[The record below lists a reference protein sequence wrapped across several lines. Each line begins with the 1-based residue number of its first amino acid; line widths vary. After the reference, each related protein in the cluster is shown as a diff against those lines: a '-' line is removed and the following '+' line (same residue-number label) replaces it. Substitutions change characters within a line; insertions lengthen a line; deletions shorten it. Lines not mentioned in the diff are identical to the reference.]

1 MTESTSLSSC
11 QGWRLRGNRAQG
23 GVTIFHKCL
32 FTSTAGK
39 TAWGQTEDTVDGL
52 KVHSESFKK
61 DKKEPDGCA
70 KKEGKARKIGMS
82 GDVYKKSVK
91 A

>member
-39 TAWGQTEDTVDGL
+39 TAWGQIEDTVDGL

-61 DKKEPDGCA
+61 DKKEPDGC
-70 KKEGKARKIGMS
+70 EGKARKIGMS

>member
-1 MTESTSLSSC
+1 MSGMEVERKQSP
-11 QGWRLRGNRAQG
+11 G
-23 GVTIFHKCL
+23 GEL
-32 FTSTAGK
+32 QYFTSAYSLQLQGRQHGGRLK
-39 TAWGQTEDTVDGL
+39 IDGL

>member
-1 MTESTSLSSC
+1 MK
-11 QGWRLRGNRAQG
+11 
-23 GVTIFHKCL
+23 I
-32 FTSTAGK
+32 
-39 TAWGQTEDTVDGL
+39 DGL

-70 KKEGKARKIGMS
+70 KREGKARKIGMS